1 MPKKPRLAEST
12 PAPQPP
18 DPKDNEK
25 LLVRCTECDREVEHY
40 NTFVMPDNETRV
52 VCWEC
57 LQRQEKGFNAKRDFR
72 RDSRRGVIPR

>member
-1 MPKKPRLAEST
+1 MPKKPAVNEPV
-12 PAPQPP
+12 PAPHIE
-18 DPKDNEK
+18 DPKDMDK
-25 LLVRCTECDREVEHY
+25 PAVRCTECDREVEHY
-40 NTFVMPDNETRV
+40 NTFVAPTNETSV